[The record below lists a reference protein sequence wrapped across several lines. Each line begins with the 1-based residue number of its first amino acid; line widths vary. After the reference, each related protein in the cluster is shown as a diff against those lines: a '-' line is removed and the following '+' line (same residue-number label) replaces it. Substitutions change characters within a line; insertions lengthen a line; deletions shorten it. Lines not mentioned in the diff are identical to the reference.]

1 LEIYVHSISYAAW
14 YRVAAAYV
22 QNCVGDLAN
31 PHTAMPKAWFK
42 RGGGDRMKSMLFILV
57 AQLHSGG
64 VQTVGAYSSLE
75 QCRDALKV
83 ATTNIAADYTCA
95 ATPAA
100 GTWSKKDSRYLMA
113 RE

>member
-1 LEIYVHSISYAAW
+1 
-14 YRVAAAYV
+14 
-22 QNCVGDLAN
+22 
-31 PHTAMPKAWFK
+31 
-42 RGGGDRMKSMLFILV
+42 MKSMLFILV

-64 VQTVGAYSSLE
+64 VQTVAAYSSLE

-83 ATTNIAADYTCA
+83 ATTNIAADYMCA

-100 GTWSKKDSRYLMA
+100 GNWSKKDSRYLVA